1 MGVRVT
7 QMCTTGGNNAAAV
20 VLEPTVQ
27 IDSFFFVVVGLSDVW
42 GRGRRCGSGTTATS
56 GPPPPP
62 PVLAG
67 STWPTETATPQPRPV
82 SARELEITYRLP
94 GRGRWL
100 DILVTRRCD
109 R

>member
-7 QMCTTGGNNAAAV
+7 QMCTTGGSNAAAV

-42 GRGRRCGSGTTATS
+42 GRGRRCGTTATS

-67 STWPTETATPQPRPV
+67 STRPTETATPQPRPV
-82 SARELEITYRLP
+82 SARELEITGSP
-94 GRGRWL
+94 DGGGNG
-100 DILVTRRCD
+100 
-109 R
+109 

>member
-27 IDSFFFVVVGLSDVW
+27 IDSSSFVVVGLSDVW
-42 GRGRRCGSGTTATS
+42 GRGRRCGTVTS
-56 GPPPPP
+56 GLPP

-67 STWPTETATPQPRPV
+67 STWPTTTAAPQPRPV
-82 SARELEITYRLP
+82 SARELEITGSP
-94 GRGRWL
+94 DGG
-100 DILVTRRCD
+100 DG
-109 R
+109 